1 MGIKK
6 PIPPSVI
13 IPTTGT
19 PNLVLMSTGAGNGL
33 KWGGAIPTTYS
44 GGGSGSNASSIQGTP
59 VSSTSPTTTNNLFV
73 FNGTN
78 WVPTAMSGDV
88 TMTDLGVT
96 TLGKIKT
103 VPVTITSLTSGQ
115 ALVYNGTAWVNS
127 SVSASSLWL
136 VLISG
141 TAPSGANQTLITT
154 DSTHASWQQAGVATY
169 IADSSHA
176 ISISTLTSGQ
186 VLVWN
191 GTYWVNSTANA
202 ASIDGV
208 LVSGTPSV
216 GQALVATSSTAADWQ
231 AISGTATSIGST
243 SYPVSLSSP
252 FSGQALVWNGS
263 DWVNSAVAT
272 NANLFTGNCS
282 ATSYSASSMTTVI
295 TVSVSGYSNYMI
307 IASGVYSPTGGT
319 GLASSQI
326 QFGGSTVGIP
336 IGAAGGASIPLTN
349 TAISTGNGTGSH
361 NVTLQCEGALGA
373 GGTVN
378 AVLTII
384 GF

>member
-252 FSGQALVWNGS
+252 SSGQALVWNGS
-263 DWVNSAVAT
+263 DWVNSTVNAVSVGGILVTGTPSAGQFLVATSSTAADWQTVSTGNATSIAGTAVSISGLSSGQALVYNGSNWVNSAVAT
-272 NANLFTGNCS
+272 NAN
-282 ATSYSASSMTTVI
+282 YVW
-295 TVSVSGYSNYMI
+295 
-307 IASGVYSPTGGT
+307 
-319 GLASSQI
+319 
-326 QFGGSTVGIP
+326 
-336 IGAAGGASIPLTN
+336 
-349 TAISTGNGTGSH
+349 
-361 NVTLQCEGALGA
+361 
-373 GGTVN
+373 
-378 AVLTII
+378 
-384 GF
+384 